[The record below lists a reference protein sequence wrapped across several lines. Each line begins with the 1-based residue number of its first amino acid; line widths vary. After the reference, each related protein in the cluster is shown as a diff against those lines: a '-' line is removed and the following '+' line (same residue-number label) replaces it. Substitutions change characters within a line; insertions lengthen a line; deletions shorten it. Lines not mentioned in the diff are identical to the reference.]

1 MKVVFSDRAFSAIMA
16 ETTEK
21 IETETGGLFLGTVE
35 NGIWYVIEA
44 IDPGPKS
51 VFEVAYFEYDQTYT
65 QHLIN
70 KVANIYEAKL
80 DLIGL
85 WHRHPGS
92 FDVFSSTDN
101 GTNSKYAKMRGEGAI
116 SALVNV
122 DPRFRLTMYHVAPPC
137 KYTKIAYVVGND
149 FIPEKY
155 LRLKTA
161 DHFEKIMKRILSPSK
176 KQEELHPS
184 ASMNSFFQRIM
195 PYLVDRLI
203 KEQAVRPPLY
213 SEEINNNLIDRVVPD
228 ITFMSDVLGIEMS
241 VLQKDGLLAL
251 VQDTID
257 GVCKAFFA
265 YDDMNK
271 QVIFQFEGN
280 NYIYEEGLL
289 ENLYRIAT
297 EVQRKGDESEDEKS
311 GSDATDPSKIVNGVL
326 KLIGFYKKGE

>member
-35 NGIWYVIEA
+35 NGIWYIIEA

-101 GTNSKYAKMRGEGAI
+101 GTNSKYAKMRVEGAI

-137 KYTKIAYVVGND
+137 KYNKITYVVGND
-149 FIPEKY
+149 LIPEKY

-161 DHFEKIMKRILSPSK
+161 DHFERIMKQILAPSK
-176 KQEELHPS
+176 EQGEFHPS
-184 ASMNSFFQRIM
+184 ASMNSFFQCIM
-195 PYLVDRLI
+195 PYLADRLT
-203 KEQAVRPPLY
+203 KEQVVRPKVY
-213 SEEINNNLIDRVVPD
+213 SAEMKNNLIDRVVSD
-228 ITFMSDVLGIEMS
+228 ITFMSDALGIEMS

-257 GVCKAFFA
+257 GVCKVFFA
-265 YDDMNK
+265 YDDKKK

-289 ENLYRIAT
+289 ENLYSIAT
-297 EVQRKGDESEDEKS
+297 EAHQQSEESADEDT
-311 GSDATDPSKIVNGVL
+311 GSDVTDPSKLVNGVL
-326 KLIGFYKKGE
+326 KWIGFYKKGD

>member
-1 MKVVFSDRAFSAIMA
+1 MKVVFSDRAFSSIMA

-21 IETETGGLFLGTVE
+21 IDTETGGLFLGTVE

-101 GTNSKYAKMRGEGAI
+101 GTNSKYAKMRVEGAI

-122 DPRFRLTMYHVAPPC
+122 DPRFRLTMYHVASPC
-137 KYTKIAYVVGND
+137 KYNKITYVVGND
-149 FIPEKY
+149 LIPEKY

-161 DHFEKIMKRILSPSK
+161 DHFERIMKQILAPSK
-176 KQEELHPS
+176 GQGEFHPS
-184 ASMNSFFQRIM
+184 VSMNSFFQRIM
-195 PYLVDRLI
+195 PYLEDRLT
-203 KEQAVRPPLY
+203 KEQVVRPKVY
-213 SEEINNNLIDRVVPD
+213 SAEMKNDLIDRVVSD

-257 GVCKAFFA
+257 GVCKVFFA
-265 YDDMNK
+265 FDDKKK

-289 ENLYRIAT
+289 ENLYSIAT
-297 EVQRKGDESEDEKS
+297 ETHQKSEESADENT
-311 GSDATDPSKIVNGVL
+311 GSDATDPSKLVNGVL
-326 KLIGFYKKGE
+326 KWIGFYKKGD

>member
-122 DPRFRLTMYHVAPPC
+122 DPRFRLTMYHVALPC

-161 DHFEKIMKRILSPSK
+161 DHFEKIMKRILSPSQ

-257 GVCKAFFA
+257 GVCKAFFSSSS
-265 YDDMNK
+265 YTSYS
-271 QVIFQFEGN
+271 V
-280 NYIYEEGLL
+280 
-289 ENLYRIAT
+289 
-297 EVQRKGDESEDEKS
+297 
-311 GSDATDPSKIVNGVL
+311 
-326 KLIGFYKKGE
+326 